1 MSNWNN
7 IQLGEI
13 IEVKNG
19 YAFKSKDFIEEGIPV
34 IKIKNVKPNKILL
47 DVLSYVSEDVAEG
60 LDSYLIKPTD
70 ILITMSGNRID
81 GTPDSWVGKVAL
93 FKKTGKFLLNQ
104 RVSIIRVNEQKA
116 STAFIA
122 YYLSSWQSQLH
133 LINQANSSGGQAN
146 ISPDIIKD
154 YEINLPPLEEQISIA
169 NILNSIDNKVDLLQR
184 QNVTLEKM
192 ADALYR
198 QVFIEDADSSWEK
211 DKLENVANVQNG
223 YAFSSKDYVPFQISH
238 LEVLKMGHIERGGG
252 LKANPKK
259 DYVPRS
265 DKLKKWIL
273 NKGDIIMAMTDM
285 KDNVVILGVP
295 AMIDKDD
302 KYVLNQRVARI
313 SLNESNR
320 LTNIH
325 LLYIQLKDSDFI
337 STLQSKANSGV
348 QVNLSTEAIKESEI
362 IIPPFDVQ
370 NNIGKTISALYTK
383 KEKNDG
389 QIQTLT
395 KLRDTLLPKLM
406 SGEITVES

>member
-1 MSNWNN
+1 MSEWNN

-34 IKIKNVKPNKILL
+34 IKTKNVKPNKILL
-47 DVLSYVSEDVAEG
+47 DVLSYVSVDVAKG
-60 LDSYLIKPTD
+60 LDSYLIKPND

-93 FKKTGKFLLNQ
+93 FKKSGKFLLNQ

-116 STAFIA
+116 STPFIA
-122 YYLSSWQSQLH
+122 YYLSSWQTQLY

-146 ISPDIIKD
+146 ISPDIIKE
-154 YEINLPPLEEQISIA
+154 YEILLPSLEEQISIA
-169 NILNSIDNKVDLLQR
+169 TLLSSIDNKIDLLQR
-184 QNVTLEKM
+184 QNITLEKM
-192 ADALYR
+192 ADSLYR
-198 QVFIEDADSSWEK
+198 QAFIEDADSSWTK

-223 YAFSSKDYVPFQISH
+223 YAFSSKDYVPFQKDH

-265 DKLKKWIL
+265 EKLNRWILKKH
-273 NKGDIIMAMTDM
+273 DIIMAMTDM

-313 SLNESNR
+313 SLNNSKR

-325 LLYIQLKDSDFI
+325 LLYIQLKDSEFI
-337 STLQSKANSGV
+337 SNLQSKANSGV
-348 QVNLSTEAIKESEI
+348 QVNLSTDAIKESEI
-362 IIPPFDVQ
+362 IIPPIEVQ
-370 NNIGKTISALYTK
+370 NNIGKTISALYAK
-383 KEKNDG
+383 KENNDS
-389 QIQTLT
+389 QMQSLAR
-395 KLRDTLLPKLM
+395 LRDTLLPKLI
-406 SGEITVES
+406 SGEVTVEL